1 MVIQS
6 FLPVLGGAQRQVDL
20 LGPLLARQG
29 VELTVVTRRP
39 PGTLR
44 RELRPGLDV
53 RRMPGPDR
61 GGLGSIAYTAA
72 GTVSLARLR
81 PDVVHVHDLL
91 SPSTIALLSRP
102 AVRAPVVAKV
112 LSTGPGGDLDRL
124 LRKPLGKLRLRAM
137 ARSFAAFVCL
147 SDEVAAEL
155 SAHGVEEGRLR
166 RIPNGVDAGRF
177 RPATG
182 DERMAERARLG
193 LGGEG
198 VLALY
203 AGRFGPVK
211 RLHLLVEAVAMTPGV
226 RLAMVG
232 EGSEEQRL
240 RQLVEERGL
249 ADRVT
254 LLGLTEDTAPL
265 YRAADLYVSVSSTE
279 GMSNSVLEAMASGLP
294 VVTAAASGMGELV
307 TAATGVLVEDP
318 EDIPSFAAALTE
330 VAGDPEPR
338 ARLGAAARERV
349 RADYSLESVSLRLRD
364 LYDEVL
370 SASKRNGRAAL

>member
-39 PGTLR
+39 PGTAR

-72 GTVSLARLR
+72 GAFSLARLR

-102 AVRAPVVAKV
+102 VVRAPVIAKV

-124 LRKPLGKLRLRAM
+124 LQKPLGELRLRAM

-155 SAHGVEEGRLR
+155 NEHGVEEERLR
-166 RIPNGVDAGRF
+166 RIPNGVDADRF
-177 RPATG
+177 RPATAE
-182 DERMAERARLG
+182 ERMAERARLG

-211 RLHLLVEAVAMTPGV
+211 RLHLLVEAIALTPGV
-226 RLAMVG
+226 RLVMVG

-240 RQLVEERGL
+240 RRLVEERGL
-249 ADRVT
+249 SDRVT
-254 LLGLTEDTAPL
+254 LLGLAEDTAPL

-318 EDIPSFAAALTE
+318 EDVPEFAAALSE
-330 VAGDPEPR
+330 VCGDPELR
-338 ARLGAAARERV
+338 ARLGAAAREKV
-349 RADYSLESVSLRLRD
+349 RADYSLESVAHRLRE
-364 LYDEVL
+364 LYEEVL
-370 SASKRNGRAAL
+370 SAPKRIGRAAL

>member
-20 LGPLLARQG
+20 LGPLLRRQG
-29 VELTVVTRRP
+29 VELTVVTRHP
-39 PGTLR
+39 PGTAR

-72 GTVSLARLR
+72 GALSLGRLQ

-91 SPSTIALLSRP
+91 SPSTIALLSSP
-102 AVRAPVVAKV
+102 VVRAPVIAKV

-124 LRKPLGKLRLRAM
+124 LQKPLGELRLRAM

-155 SAHGVEEGRLR
+155 SAHGVEDERLR
-166 RIPNGVDAGRF
+166 RIPNGVDADRF
-177 RPATG
+177 RPATAA
-182 DERMAERARLG
+182 ERTAERARLG

-211 RLHLLVEAVAMTPGV
+211 RLHLLVEAVALTPGV
-226 RLAMVG
+226 RLVMVG

-240 RQLVEERGL
+240 RRLVEERGL

-318 EDIPSFAAALTE
+318 EDVPAFASALSE
-330 VAGDPEPR
+330 VCGDPELR
-338 ARLGAAARERV
+338 ARLGMAAREKV
-349 RADYSLESVSLRLRD
+349 RADYSLESVALRLRE
-364 LYDEVL
+364 LYEEVL
-370 SASKRNGRAAL
+370 STPKRTGRAAP